1 MSVDANDKKLD
12 GLLHRDDVP
21 TELRTQHVQDLFKL
35 STGKRFGKMNGQ
47 SEGVQVPDFEP
58 TIGISE
64 SVGLTRSGSLKD
76 QRIRFKVVGYRC
88 REFALPL
95 KLVVLIKITLRC
107 LQQKH
112 LLGLYPRR

>member
-47 SEGVQVPDFEP
+47 SEGVKVPNFEP

-64 SVGLTRSGSLKD
+64 SVGLTRSGSLKKTEVLG
-76 QRIRFKVVGYRC
+76 F
-88 REFALPL
+88 
-95 KLVVLIKITLRC
+95 KLVELIKITLRRIQ
-107 LQQKH
+107 LKEYS
-112 LLGLYPRR
+112 GPYPRR